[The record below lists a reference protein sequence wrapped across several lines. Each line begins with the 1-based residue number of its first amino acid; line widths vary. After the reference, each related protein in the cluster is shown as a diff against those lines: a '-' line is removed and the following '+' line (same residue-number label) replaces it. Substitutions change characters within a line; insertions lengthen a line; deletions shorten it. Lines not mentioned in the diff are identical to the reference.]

1 MNTIPKPNCKI
12 LAGTVRIVA
21 VSEFLAVL
29 SRIAQEYAVKIQA
42 LDALLIAGEEHL
54 KSAVKK
60 AIRAVAKNQSI
71 TSDLGLEILLYAS
84 GRRQIGRALA
94 MGVAE
99 GEKKVA
105 VVIVDAEG
113 ERDLEVVA
121 EEVKRA
127 AGLVEMPLQEL
138 EVNHNNDKKEHVKR
152 FFAITEAELN
162 AVGEDKLNLLVLERV
177 ALLDVLK

>member
-1 MNTIPKPNCKI
+1 MNTNLKPNCKI
-12 LAGTVRIVA
+12 IAGTVRIVA
-21 VSEFLAVL
+21 VNEFLAVL
-29 SRIAQEYAVKIQA
+29 SEIAQEYVVTIQA

-54 KSAVKK
+54 KSAVEK

-94 MGVAE
+94 MGVTE
-99 GEKKVA
+99 GDKKVA

-113 ERDLEVVA
+113 RRDLEAIA
-121 EEVKRA
+121 EDVKRA
-127 AGLVEMPLQEL
+127 TGLVEMPLQEL
-138 EVNHNNDKKEHVKR
+138 EIDHNDDRKEHLKR

-162 AVGEDKLNLLVLERV
+162 AVGEKKLKLLVLERV

>member
-1 MNTIPKPNCKI
+1 MNTNPKLNCKI
-12 LAGTVRIVA
+12 LAGTVHIA
-21 VSEFLAVL
+21 TVSEFLAVL
-29 SRIAQEYAVKIQA
+29 SQIAQEYAVTIQA
-42 LDALLIAGEEHL
+42 MDATLIASEDHI
-54 KSAVKK
+54 KAAVDK
-60 AIRAVAKNQSI
+60 AVRAVAKNQGI

-94 MGVAE
+94 MGVTE

-113 ERDLEVVA
+113 RRDLEVVA
-121 EEVKRA
+121 EDVKRA
-127 AGLVEMPLQEL
+127 TGLVEMPLQDL
-138 EVNHNNDKKEHVKR
+138 EVDPNEEKKEHLKR

-162 AVGEDKLNLLVLERV
+162 AVGEEKLKLLVLERV